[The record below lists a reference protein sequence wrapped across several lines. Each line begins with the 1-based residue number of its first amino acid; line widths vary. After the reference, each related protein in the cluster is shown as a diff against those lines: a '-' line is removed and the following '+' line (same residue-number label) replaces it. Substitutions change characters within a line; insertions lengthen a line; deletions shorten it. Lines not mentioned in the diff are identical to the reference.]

1 MNQDERKK
9 FWDVLLTMHDA
20 VPEHLQQL
28 QKTIIVPNTLCRFRA
43 VNENSLAQLQENK
56 LYFST
61 ADYYDDPFDTYF
73 YVNYRLLQQSTD
85 VMYSILANPA
95 HQRDIKDTLMASG
108 IPKEKIDT
116 AIEKTLAH
124 PVSGNSFRELVKE
137 SRNRILQSLYSI
149 CFCEDPFNE
158 NLWLK
163 YAENHHGFVMVYDFY
178 DNSTNLCGYK
188 DVCKNCVIKN
198 NFPVIYPVYYTDNR
212 YDATLYAMSLL
223 LEDSM
228 KHDHVPMSEEIQ
240 NRVCAT
246 KLWEIEKISLN
257 KKYIHH
263 YDDEWRMVLPT
274 NCANRPFIRLKP
286 KSIII
291 GLRTSD
297 EDAKK
302 IIIAA
307 HEAGVTD
314 IRKKYIHHYDDEWRM
329 VLPTNCA
336 NRPFIRLKPKSIIIG
351 LRTSDEDAKK
361 IIIAA
366 HEAGVTDIR
375 KMCISINDD
384 LEALPVRI
392 R

>member
-1 MNQDERKK
+1 MYSMNERVAMNQDERKK

-20 VPEHLQQL
+20 APEHLQQL

-73 YVNYRLLQQSTD
+73 YVNYRLLQQSID

-124 PVSGNSFRELVKE
+124 PVRGDSFRELVKE

-163 YAENHHGFVMVYDFY
+163 YADNHHGFVMVYDFY

-314 IRKKYIHHYDDEWRM
+314 IRK
-329 VLPTNCA
+329 
-336 NRPFIRLKPKSIIIG
+336 
-351 LRTSDEDAKK
+351 
-361 IIIAA
+361 
-366 HEAGVTDIR
+366 
-375 KMCISINDD
+375 MCISINDD

>member
-246 KLWEIEKISLN
+246 KLWEIEKYHSTKSTYTIMMMN
-257 KKYIHH
+257 G
-263 YDDEWRMVLPT
+263 EWF
-274 NCANRPFIRLKP
+274 CQQ
-286 KSIII
+286 
-291 GLRTSD
+291 
-297 EDAKK
+297 
-302 IIIAA
+302 IA
-307 HEAGVTD
+307 
-314 IRKKYIHHYDDEWRM
+314 
-329 VLPTNCA
+329 
-336 NRPFIRLKPKSIIIG
+336 
-351 LRTSDEDAKK
+351 
-361 IIIAA
+361 
-366 HEAGVTDIR
+366 
-375 KMCISINDD
+375 
-384 LEALPVRI
+384 RI
-392 R
+392 DHL

>member
-1 MNQDERKK
+1 MYSMNERIAMNQDERKK

-149 CFCEDPFNE
+149 
-158 NLWLK
+158 
-163 YAENHHGFVMVYDFY
+163 
-178 DNSTNLCGYK
+178 
-188 DVCKNCVIKN
+188 
-198 NFPVIYPVYYTDNR
+198 
-212 YDATLYAMSLL
+212 
-223 LEDSM
+223 
-228 KHDHVPMSEEIQ
+228 
-240 NRVCAT
+240 
-246 KLWEIEKISLN
+246 
-257 KKYIHH
+257 
-263 YDDEWRMVLPT
+263 
-274 NCANRPFIRLKP
+274 
-286 KSIII
+286 
-291 GLRTSD
+291 
-297 EDAKK
+297 
-302 IIIAA
+302 
-307 HEAGVTD
+307 
-314 IRKKYIHHYDDEWRM
+314 
-329 VLPTNCA
+329 
-336 NRPFIRLKPKSIIIG
+336 
-351 LRTSDEDAKK
+351 
-361 IIIAA
+361 
-366 HEAGVTDIR
+366 
-375 KMCISINDD
+375 
-384 LEALPVRI
+384 
-392 R
+392 

>member
-1 MNQDERKK
+1 MYSMNERIAMNQDERKK

-188 DVCKNCVIKN
+188 DVCKNCVIKKQ
-198 NFPVIYPVYYTDNR
+198 FSGDLSSI
-212 YDATLYAMSLL
+212 LY
-223 LEDSM
+223 
-228 KHDHVPMSEEIQ
+228 
-240 NRVCAT
+240 
-246 KLWEIEKISLN
+246 
-257 KKYIHH
+257 
-263 YDDEWRMVLPT
+263 
-274 NCANRPFIRLKP
+274 
-286 KSIII
+286 
-291 GLRTSD
+291 G
-297 EDAKK
+297 
-302 IIIAA
+302 
-307 HEAGVTD
+307 
-314 IRKKYIHHYDDEWRM
+314 
-329 VLPTNCA
+329 
-336 NRPFIRLKPKSIIIG
+336 
-351 LRTSDEDAKK
+351 
-361 IIIAA
+361 
-366 HEAGVTDIR
+366 
-375 KMCISINDD
+375 
-384 LEALPVRI
+384 
-392 R
+392 